1 MEFYLVRHGEAVSQP
16 VNGQRPLTPAGRRD
30 VEHVG
35 QAAAERGI
43 QAGKIFHSGL
53 LRAQQTAE
61 ILSDSLGLVQGTGE
75 LIGLKPDDDPVIAK
89 TELESSTVSLMLVGH
104 LPHMRRLASFLVAG
118 DADRDLVEFAPAT
131 MVGLSYEDHRW
142 KILWKLT
149 TTTAQSKL
157 TGERGWSKRDR

>member
-30 VEHVG
+30 VERVG
-35 QAAAERGI
+35 RAAAERGI
-43 QAGKIFHSGL
+43 QAGKIYHSGL

-61 ILSDSLGLVQGTGE
+61 ILSENFGPVEEIRELVGLR
-75 LIGLKPDDDPVIAK
+75 PDDDPLVAK
-89 TELESSTVSLMLVGH
+89 AELESSTVSLMLVGH
-104 LPHMRRLASFLVAG
+104 LPHMSRLASCLIAG
-118 DADRDLVEFAPAT
+118 DAERAVVEFAPAT

-149 TTTAQSKL
+149 TTMPTAS
-157 TGERGWSKRDR
+157 